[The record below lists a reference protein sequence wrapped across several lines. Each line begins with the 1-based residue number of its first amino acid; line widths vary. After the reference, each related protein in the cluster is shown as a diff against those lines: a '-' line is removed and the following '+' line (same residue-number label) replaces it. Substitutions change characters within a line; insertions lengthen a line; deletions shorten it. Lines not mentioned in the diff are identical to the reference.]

1 MRNILKI
8 MKKNWITVWLVT
20 AVLLSGTFVTYA
32 AYRKVTAVKRVVTTQ
47 SSPQVLF
54 SSNCMLKDI
63 YGKKM
68 ASNQFTVTVCNY
80 DQSNHDIVNPDPINY
95 KFTAQLLF
103 RISDTEYITLDELH
117 TRIQNNTVD
126 ITADEYA
133 DFVEH
138 AKGYSI
144 KQTQNDTG
152 SGTIA
157 DGTEFYFYNQTDYK
171 VTGLTTQSLAGKQSS
186 TDKFLVTIPQGDID
200 DPDPKFF
207 VLVQA
212 EPQGDSSLP
221 EIIHTRLYGSKNVV
235 VTASWDGNLV
245 EQNTDTKD
253 YDFYNY
259 VITGS
264 GSGKLD
270 IMWNPDYF
278 DVSDF
283 FFNTALSGV
292 RFYNNI
298 TEPVTIN
305 DSTSDYNGWKKVT
318 IEVNST
324 DISDGQGGTIAGR
337 SRYELQLYKVK
348 SNTPYIKI
356 DDAHNY
362 DASKHIDC
370 KLQNESSGEGE

>member
-1 MRNILKI
+1 
-8 MKKNWITVWLVT
+8 
-20 AVLLSGTFVTYA
+20 
-32 AYRKVTAVKRVVTTQ
+32 
-47 SSPQVLF
+47 
-54 SSNCMLKDI
+54 
-63 YGKKM
+63 
-68 ASNQFTVTVCNY
+68 
-80 DQSNHDIVNPDPINY
+80 
-95 KFTAQLLF
+95 
-103 RISDTEYITLDELH
+103 
-117 TRIQNNTVD
+117 
-126 ITADEYA
+126 
-133 DFVEH
+133 
-138 AKGYSI
+138 
-144 KQTQNDTG
+144 
-152 SGTIA
+152 
-157 DGTEFYFYNQTDYK
+157 
-171 VTGLTTQSLAGKQSS
+171 
-186 TDKFLVTIPQGDID
+186 
-200 DPDPKFF
+200 
-207 VLVQA
+207 
-212 EPQGDSSLP
+212 
-221 EIIHTRLYGSKNVV
+221 
-235 VTASWDGNLV
+235 V

-356 DDAHNY
+356 DDEHNY